1 MVGEVGGKDYLLRLP
16 GLFVDK
22 AHMRSNGEN
31 RTSSAPEDAF
41 RLRSPHE
48 LAEPMSA
55 VRRKHDDVGLAPG
68 SFAVD
73 HIPEIALLH
82 NAFMTELLQARI
94 GGQFLHLGLALLK
107 HRIEFQRNGF
117 HWHRIQGLW
126 RCSMYHENLCCVVL
140 TDGHGKLQRTL

>member
-16 GLFVDK
+16 DLFVDK
-22 AHMRSNGEN
+22 AHMRPDGEN

-41 RLRSPHE
+41 RIRSPDE
-48 LAEPMSA
+48 LADPMSA
-55 VRRKHDDVGLAPG
+55 VSRKHDNIGLAPG

-82 NAFMTELLQARI
+82 NALVTEVLQARI

-107 HRIEFQRNGF
+107 HRIQLQRNGF
-117 HWHRIQGLW
+117 HWHGIQRLC
-126 RCSMYHENLCCVVL
+126 RCSMYHKNLCGVVL
-140 TDGHGKLQRTL
+140 SDGHGKLQRTL